1 MTTKQY
7 TIYTT
12 ADGVIQRQI
21 TCGKN
26 TLAANIQS
34 GEAFIEDHYTNPEYK
49 IVSGKAVKQTIVF
62 DPKAFLRE
70 ERDFKLLMSDWT
82 QGADSPLSDSKKAE
96 WATYRQALRD
106 MTTTFANALRQ
117 EDIWFPEE
125 PS

>member
-1 MTTKQY
+1 MANKQY

-21 TCGKN
+21 ACGEGS
-26 TLAANIQS
+26 LAANTYS
-34 GEAFIEDHYTNPEYK
+34 GEASIEGHYTSPEYK
-49 IVSGKAVKQTIVF
+49 IVSGEAVRQTNAF
-62 DPKAFLRE
+62 DAKDFLRV
-70 ERDFKLLMSDWT
+70 ERDSKLLNSDWT
-82 QGADSPLSDSKKAE
+82 QGADSPLTDEKKAE

-106 MTTTFANALRQ
+106 MTATFAKALSQ

>member
-1 MTTKQY
+1 MANKEY

-12 ADGVIQRQI
+12 ADGVIQRQLA
-21 TCGKN
+21 CGED
-26 TLAANIQS
+26 TLASNIHS
-34 GEAFIEDHYTNPEYK
+34 GEASIEGHYINPEYK
-49 IVSGKAVKQTIVF
+49 IVSGKAVKQTVVF
-62 DPKAFLRE
+62 DSKAFLRE

-82 QGADSPLSDSKKAE
+82 QGADSPLNDTKKAE

-106 MTTTFANALRQ
+106 MTTTFANALSQ